1 MRPCSNW
8 CRDCSWL
15 DWTPYS
21 RCSAS
26 CGGGTK
32 SRFRDQLFVLQSKK
46 SGFEAASS
54 NAVYG
59 YELKM
64 NLKCDASSMR
74 KEIMTLQAAREKCN
88 ADPDCGGVYDEGCDG
103 SVALCEV
110 NFNLEAEEGSC
121 IRTKLEMGKGT
132 DCEEIDNK
140 ETQNCG
146 TASCPIECEYSDW
159 TAWSPCEP
167 FCNGTQTRSRAII
180 TESPDGPCLDTS
192 ESQECSNLCTDCR
205 CGNVRRLWN
214 RKRLRWQQHGIQR
227 LRGSELP
234 SRLRDV

>member
-1 MRPCSNW
+1 MP
-8 CRDCSWL
+8 
-15 DWTPYS
+15 
-21 RCSAS
+21 
-26 CGGGTK
+26 
-32 SRFRDQLFVLQSKK
+32 
-46 SGFEAASS
+46 
-54 NAVYG
+54 
-59 YELKM
+59 
-64 NLKCDASSMR
+64 
-74 KEIMTLQAAREKCN
+74 TLI
-88 ADPDCGGVYDEGCDG
+88 GGVYDEGCDG

-205 CGNVRRLWN
+205 WSDWEKWSPCSVSCNGGSQM
-214 RKRLRWQQHGIQR
+214 RKREKAVEQEKTALATARNPKVAGI
-227 LRGSELP
+227 
-234 SRLRDV
+234 